1 MSLDELKDFIESD
14 GWNIADDVSWN
25 DGSTGWD
32 IRQFTPAGED
42 WGFIVEIG
50 NTVEEAVQNIINY
63 AENFDPI
70 EEQTVYIDM
79 RGENGI
85 PDDIQTLLDDGKWK
99 QEVLND
105 LAAKLKGLNL
115 QETKNTKQLEC
126 PQCGEIFD
134 KDDLVI
140 VDEEDLDVEE
150 DNSKQYYECPECGY
164 RDTKR
169 AFKSVDT
176 KLQEADGDE
185 DVETESENDQQLNDI
200 IEKMKET
207 NPLFER
213 VISEIVEDS
222 EDYNG
227 DTKAERILARLSDI
241 SHGLS
246 SGIVSSLIYYADTSK
261 FFDEYYDDIYD
272 MLDEWEEDGFQY
284 IDTLKR
290 NHSET
295 EVIMNTDS
303 VKNDVVW
310 AVYEYIASNL
320 EDEISQI

>member
-1 MSLDELKDFIESD
+1 MSLEELKDFIESD
-14 GWNIADDVSWN
+14 GWNIADDVSWD

-50 NTVEEAVQNIINY
+50 STTEEAIQNIINY
-63 AENFDPI
+63 AEDFDPI

-79 RGENGI
+79 RGKNGI

-105 LAAKLKGLNL
+105 LATKLKGLNL
-115 QETKNTKQLEC
+115 QEAKNTKQLEC

-150 DNSKQYYECPECGY
+150 DSSKQYYECPECGY

-176 KLQEADGDE
+176 KLQEADE
-185 DVETESENDQQLNDI
+185 DVETESEDDQHLNDV
-200 IEKMKET
+200 IEEMKET
-207 NPLFER
+207 NPLYER

-227 DTKAERILARLSDI
+227 DTEAERISARLSDI

-246 SGIVSSLIYYADTSK
+246 SGIVSSLIYYADTNK

-272 MLDEWEEDGFQY
+272 MLDEWEESGFQY
-284 IDTLKR
+284 IDTLKN

-295 EVIMNTDS
+295 EIIMNTDS

-310 AVYEYIASNL
+310 AVYEYIASIFSDN
-320 EDEISQI
+320 I